1 MNSIKRLIFLKA
13 SCEINCSGIVQG
25 VGMRPFVYRI
35 AVKWGLSGYVLN
47 LGDAGVRIVVEGER
61 SAIEN
66 FIKDLKKEKPAM
78 ARYEKIDVNW
88 KPYQNHFKT
97 FNIKKSSK
105 EGVLKSSYIPPDISI
120 CNKCLKEVLNPADR
134 HYNYAFTCCADCGPR
149 FTSII
154 DLPYDRMNTTMNKF
168 PLCTYC
174 EQEYKNPLDRRYHAQ
189 GICCPICG
197 PKLTLYDKK
206 GNSIDCE
213 DPIKE
218 TANLIKE
225 GKILAIKGIGGTHL
239 ATLTTEDE
247 CVLELRRRKKE
258 RKYKPFAIMSLN
270 LDRVR
275 EYAIV
280 NEYEEEMITSFRR
293 PIVILKKSENYN
305 LSQEISPGLHN
316 VGTMLPYSGLHYL
329 ILQQID
335 DPAIVMT
342 SGNSTDKP
350 MAVSNNDIISQLG
363 HLADFFLMHDREIYQ
378 RCDDSVIR
386 IIDGDPKII
395 RRSRG
400 YVPEPI
406 DTIIEYKGEGIL
418 AVGPE
423 LTATITVMKKNRCF
437 PSQHIGNLSGDLE
450 TIEFHKSTVN
460 QMLKLTLMEPDLI
473 ACDLHP
479 NFYTTR
485 YAEEFADSHNI
496 ELIKVQHHH
505 AHAAKLM
512 AENNINEPII
522 CITSDGV
529 GYGLDGTI
537 WGGEILL
544 ASYNSIERLAHLK
557 PQPMPGG
564 DASTKYPTRMLTAI
578 LSGAIPEDD
587 LREILV
593 KNYLDGF
600 KYGKQEME
608 TIFNILRKKDYITT
622 TSSGRILDS
631 ISALL
636 KICVEKT
643 YEGEPAIK
651 LESIATKGNDSI
663 KIIPEIIKYNG
674 KYVFDTTKLLND
686 ILEKLNQYKNRDLAA
701 SAQRAFA
708 EGLAQMAIKTA
719 EETGIKTIGFTGGVA
734 YNEAINNKI
743 SKLVKENNLKFIQHR
758 RIPPGDAGI
767 SLGQA
772 IVAAQN

>member
-1 MNSIKRLIFLKA
+1 
-13 SCEINCSGIVQG
+13 
-25 VGMRPFVYRI
+25 MRPFVYRV
-35 AVKWGLSGYVLN
+35 AVKWGLTGYVLN
-47 LGDAGVRIVVEGER
+47 LGDAGVRIIVEGER

-66 FIKDLKKEKPAM
+66 FIQDLKKEKPPM
-78 ARYEKIDVNW
+78 ARYENISVNW
-88 KPYQNHFKT
+88 KPYQERFKT
-97 FNIKKSSK
+97 FNIRKSSK
-105 EGVLKSSYIPPDISI
+105 EGILKSSYIPPDISI
-120 CNKCLKEVLNPADR
+120 CDKCLKDVLNPEDR

-154 DLPYDRMNTTMNKF
+154 ELPYDRMRTTMNKF

-197 PKLTLYDKK
+197 PKLTLYDKN
-206 GNSIDCE
+206 GDTVNCE

-218 TANLIKE
+218 TANLIEE

-239 ATLTTEDE
+239 ATLTTDDE
-247 CVLELRRRKKE
+247 CILELRRRKGK

-270 LDRVR
+270 LDKVR

-280 NEYEEEMITSFRR
+280 NEYEEDMITSFRR
-293 PIVILKKSENYN
+293 PIVLLKKSDNYN
-305 LSQEISPGLHN
+305 LSEEISPGLHN
-316 VGTMLPYSGLHYL
+316 VGVMLPYSGLHYL

-335 DPAIVMT
+335 EPAIVMT
-342 SGNSTDKP
+342 SGNLTDSP
-350 MAVSNNDIISQLG
+350 MAISNNEIISQLG
-363 HLADFFLMHDREIYQ
+363 QLADFFLLHNREIYQ

-386 IIDGDPKII
+386 TIDGKPKII

-406 DTIIEYKGEGIL
+406 DTIIEYKGKGIL

-450 TIEFHKSTVN
+450 TIEFHKSVVN
-460 QMLKLTLMEPDLI
+460 QMLKLTLVEPDLI

-479 NFYTTR
+479 DFYTTR
-485 YAEEFADSHNI
+485 YAEEFADSHHI
-496 ELIKVQHHH
+496 ELVRVQHHH

-512 AENNINEPII
+512 AENNIDEPII
-522 CITSDGV
+522 CIASDGV

-544 ASYNSIERLAHLK
+544 TSYNSIERLAHLK

-564 DASTKYPTRMLTAI
+564 DVSTKYPTRMLTAI
-578 LSGAIPEDD
+578 LSEVIPEDE

-593 KNYLDGF
+593 KKYIDGF

-608 TIFNILRKKDYITT
+608 VVFNTLRKKDYITT
-622 TSSGRILDS
+622 TSSGRVLDA

-636 KICVEKT
+636 KICLEKT
-643 YEGEPAIK
+643 YEGEPSIR
-651 LESIATKGNDSI
+651 LESMASKGNDSI
-663 KIIPEIIKYNG
+663 KITPEIIKHNG
-674 KYVFDTTKLLND
+674 EYIFDTTKLLKD
-686 ILEKLNQYKNRDLAA
+686 ILEKINEHKIEDLAA
-701 SAQRAFA
+701 SGQRAFA

-734 YNEAINNKI
+734 YNEAINSII
-743 SKLVKENNLKFIQHR
+743 SKLVKENNLKFIQHQKT
-758 RIPPGDAGI
+758 PPGDAGI
-767 SLGQA
+767 SIGQA

>member
-1 MNSIKRLIFLKA
+1 MKA
-13 SCEINCSGIVQG
+13 YCEINCSGVVQG
-25 VGMRPFVYRI
+25 VGMRPFVYRT

-61 SAIEN
+61 QAIES
-66 FIKDLKKEKPAM
+66 FIEDLRKEKPPM

-88 KPYQNHFKT
+88 KPYQGRFKT
-97 FNIKKSSK
+97 FRIRKSSK

-120 CNKCLKEVLNPADR
+120 CDRCLKDILNPTDR

-154 DLPYDRMNTTMNKF
+154 ELPYDRQRTTMNMF
-168 PLCTYC
+168 PLCIYC

-189 GICCPICG
+189 GICCPVCG

-206 GNSIDCE
+206 GNIIDCG

-218 TANLIKE
+218 TASLIEE

-239 ATLTTEDE
+239 ATRTTDDE
-247 CVLELRRRKKE
+247 CILELRRRKKQ

-275 EYAIV
+275 EYAVV
-280 NEYEEEMITSFRR
+280 NEYEEELITSFRR
-293 PIVILKKSENYN
+293 PIVLLKKSENYN

-316 VGTMLPYSGLHYL
+316 VGVMLPYSGLHYL
-329 ILQQID
+329 LLQQIN

-342 SGNSTDKP
+342 SGNLTDKP
-350 MAVSNNDIISQLG
+350 MAISNDEIISQLA
-363 HLADFFLMHDREIYQ
+363 HIADFFLLHNREIYQ
-378 RCDDSVIR
+378 RCDDSVIKVV
-386 IIDGDPKII
+386 DGEPKII

-406 DTIIEYKGEGIL
+406 DTRIEYKGEGIL

-450 TIEFHKSTVN
+450 TIEFHKSTIN
-460 QMLKLTLMEPDLI
+460 QMLKLTLVKPDLV

-479 NFYTTR
+479 DFYSTR

-496 ELIKVQHHH
+496 ELIRVQHHH

-512 AENNINEPII
+512 ADNNIEEPII

-544 ASYNSIERLAHLK
+544 ASYTSIERLGHLK

-564 DASTKYPTRMLTAI
+564 DASTKYPTRMLAAI
-578 LSGAIPEDD
+578 LSDIIPEDE
-587 LREILV
+587 LKEVLF

-600 KYGKQEME
+600 KYGKQEIE
-608 TIFNILRKKDYITT
+608 AVFNILRKKDYITT
-622 TSSGRILDS
+622 TSSGRVLDA

-636 KICVEKT
+636 KICLEKT
-643 YEGEPAIK
+643 YEGEPAIR
-651 LESIATKGNDSI
+651 LESMAAMGKDLI
-663 KIIPEIIKYNG
+663 KMTPEIIEQNG
-674 KYVFDTTKLLND
+674 KYIFDTTKLLSD
-686 ILEKLNQYKNRDLAA
+686 VLEKINQYRKSDLAA
-701 SAQRAFA
+701 SAQRTFA
-708 EGLAQMAIKTA
+708 EGLGQMAIKIA
-719 EETGIKTIGFTGGVA
+719 EEMGIKTIGFTGGVA
-734 YNEAINNKI
+734 YNEAINNTI
-743 SKLVKENNLKFIQHR
+743 SKLVKERGLRFIQHR

-767 SLGQA
+767 SIGQA
-772 IVAAQN
+772 IVAAQKVEDITE

>member
-1 MNSIKRLIFLKA
+1 
-13 SCEINCSGIVQG
+13 
-25 VGMRPFVYRI
+25 MRPFVYRI
-35 AVKWGLSGYVLN
+35 AVYWGLTGYVLN

-66 FIKDLKKEKPAM
+66 FIRDLRKEKPLM

-88 KPYQNHFKT
+88 KPYQGRFKT
-97 FNIKKSSK
+97 FNIRKSSK
-105 EGVLKSSYIPPDISI
+105 EGILKSSYIPPDISI
-120 CNKCLKEVLNPADR
+120 CDKCLKDILNPADR
-134 HYNYAFTCCADCGPR
+134 HHNYAFTCCADCGPR

-154 DLPYDRMNTTMNKF
+154 ELPYDRMRTTINKF

-197 PKLTLYDKK
+197 PKLTLYDKN
-206 GNSIDCE
+206 GNTINCE

-218 TANLIKE
+218 TANLIEE

-247 CVLELRRRKKE
+247 CVLELRRRKKK

-270 LDRVR
+270 LDKIR
-275 EYAIV
+275 EYAII

-293 PIVILKKSENYN
+293 PIVLLKKSENYN
-305 LSQEISPGLHN
+305 LSEEISPGLHN
-316 VGTMLPYSGLHYL
+316 VGVMLPYSGLHYL

-342 SGNSTDKP
+342 SGNSTDNP
-350 MAVSNNDIISQLG
+350 MAISNNEIISQLG
-363 HLADFFLMHDREIYQ
+363 SLADFFLLHDREIYQ

-386 IIDGDPKII
+386 VIDGKPKII

-450 TIEFHKSTVN
+450 TIEFHKSVVN
-460 QMLKLTLMEPDLI
+460 QILKLTLVEPDLI

-479 NFYTTR
+479 DFYTTK
-485 YAEEFADSHNI
+485 YAEDFADSHNI
-496 ELIKVQHHH
+496 ELVRVQHHH

-512 AENNINEPII
+512 AENNIDEPII
-522 CITSDGV
+522 CIASDGV

-544 ASYNSIERLAHLK
+544 TSYNSIERLGHLK

-578 LSGAIPEDD
+578 LSEAIPENE
-587 LREILV
+587 LREILI

-608 TIFNILRKKDYITT
+608 VVFNILRKKDYITT
-622 TSSGRILDS
+622 TSSGRVLDA

-636 KICVEKT
+636 KICLEKT
-643 YEGEPAIK
+643 YEGEPSIR
-651 LESIATKGNDSI
+651 LESSATRGNDSI
-663 KIIPEIIKYNG
+663 KITPEIIKHNG
-674 KYVFDTTKLLND
+674 EYIFDTTKLLND
-686 ILEKLNQYKNRDLAA
+686 ILEKLNQNKIGDLAA
-701 SAQRAFA
+701 SGQKAFA

-734 YNEAINNKI
+734 YNEAINKII
-743 SKLVKENNLKFIQHR
+743 SKLVKENNLKFIQHQK
-758 RIPPGDAGI
+758 ISPGDAGI
-767 SLGQA
+767 SVGQA

>member
-1 MNSIKRLIFLKA
+1 MKA

-35 AVKWGLSGYVLN
+35 AVKWGLTGYILN
-47 LGDAGVRIVVEGER
+47 LGDAGVRIVVEGEKR
-61 SAIEN
+61 AIEN
-66 FIKDLKKEKPAM
+66 FIDDLKTEKPPM
-78 ARYEKIDVNW
+78 AKYEKINTNW
-88 KPYQNHFKT
+88 KPYEGRFKT
-97 FNIKKSSK
+97 FNIKESSK

-120 CNKCLKEVLNPADR
+120 CDKCLKDIINPADH

-149 FTSII
+149 FTSVIE
-154 DLPYDRMNTTMNKF
+154 LPYDRMRTTMNKF

-206 GNSIDCE
+206 GNIIDCE

-218 TANLIKE
+218 TAKLIRE

-239 ATLTTEDE
+239 ATLTTDDE
-247 CVLELRRRKKE
+247 CVLELRRRKKD

-270 LDRVR
+270 LDKVR

-280 NEYEEEMITSFRR
+280 NEYEEELITSFRR
-293 PIVILKKSENYN
+293 PIVLLKKSENYN
-305 LSQEISPGLHN
+305 LSQMISPGLHN
-316 VGTMLPYSGLHYL
+316 VGVMLPYSGLHYL

-342 SGNSTDKP
+342 SGNSTDQP
-350 MAVSNNDIISQLG
+350 MAISNNEIISQLA
-363 HLADFFLMHDREIYQ
+363 HLADFFLLHNREIYQ

-386 IIDGDPKII
+386 IVDGQPKII

-406 DTIIEYKGEGIL
+406 DTIIEYNGKGIL

-423 LTATITVMKKNRCF
+423 LTTTITVMKKNRCF

-450 TIEFHKSTVN
+450 TIEFHKDAVN
-460 QMLKLTLMEPDLI
+460 QMLKLTLVEPDLI

-479 NFYTTR
+479 DFYSTR

-496 ELIKVQHHH
+496 ELVKVQHHH

-512 AENNINEPII
+512 ADNNINEPII
-522 CITSDGV
+522 CIASDGV

-544 ASYNSIERLAHLK
+544 ASYDSIERLGHLK

-564 DASTKYPTRMLTAI
+564 DISAKYPARMLTAI
-578 LSGAIPEDD
+578 LSEVIPEDE
-587 LREILV
+587 LGEILV

-600 KYGKQEME
+600 KYGKQEIE
-608 TIFNILRKKDYITT
+608 AVFNILRKKDYITT
-622 TSSGRILDS
+622 TSSGRVLDA

-636 KICVEKT
+636 KICLEKT
-643 YEGEPAIK
+643 YEGEPAIR
-651 LESIATKGNDSI
+651 LESMATMGNDSI
-663 KIIPEIIKYNG
+663 KINPEIISKNG
-674 KYVFDTTKLLND
+674 KHIFDTTKLLSD
-686 ILEKLNQYKNRDLAA
+686 ILEKINQHNSNDLAA

-708 EGLAQMAIKTA
+708 EGLAQIAIRAA
-719 EETGIKTIGFTGGVA
+719 EESGIKTIGFTGGVA
-734 YNEAINNKI
+734 YNEAINNII
-743 SKLVKENNLKFIQHR
+743 SKRIKENKLTFIQHR

-767 SLGQA
+767 SIGQA
-772 IVAAQN
+772 IVAAQKSEDIIL